1 MAGPKKP
8 VRPRSRRKPSGVAFP
23 TEGDDLRV
31 LLVLA
36 DSARAVLLDELA
48 RGIPGVAA
56 IVERL
61 ERAGLVETQHHDAGT
76 VVVITAIGRG
86 VRKHT

>member
-36 DSARAVLLDELA
+36 DSARPVLLDELA
-48 RGIPGVAA
+48 RSVPDAAA
-56 IVERL
+56 IVDRL
-61 ERAGLVETQHHDAGT
+61 ERAGLVETERRGGGV
-76 VVVITAIGRG
+76 VVVITAAGRG